1 MPKQQPGWV
10 KSTTTKNQLT
20 VTWRDPKELIMYA
33 KNSKLHPPEQIQQIA
48 NSIAEFGFLDPI
60 AIDENGEILEGHGRY
75 LAAVDILNLKS
86 VPTFQVL
93 GLTEEQKIAYR
104 VAHNKLTM
112 NTDFDPDLLKI
123 DMDFL
128 NEMSF
133 DLTLTG
139 FDSEDLSSYLSLEN
153 TEYEKPE
160 KQENTIIDD
169 ATDKE
174 NTEELLEEVVE
185 NKIVSRVKL
194 GEIWQ
199 LGRHFICCGDSTIE
213 SNVKALLGDNL
224 AVLVHADPPYGMG
237 KEKDGVMND
246 NLYGDKLDNFQMLW
260 IKACRKKVEDNGS
273 FYIWG
278 NAEDLWRL
286 WYSGGLKNSERLT
299 FRNQII
305 WDKKHG
311 QGMLSEDFRMY
322 PTVTEHC
329 LFFMLGEQGF
339 RNNADNYWDG
349 WESIRVYLYSECE
362 KAKIKSKLFHQ
373 ILGVVSTG
381 GGMYSHHIS
390 ATGSQWMFITE
401 ENYIKLQSYCQQN
414 KINAFKREYDDL
426 KREYD
431 DLKREWYA
439 TRAYFNNTHDNMTDV
454 WEYPR
459 VKGEERWGHATPKPV
474 DMIER
479 IYKSSS
485 PDNAVI
491 YSPFLGSGTDVIAAQ
506 KMEGDRTVYGFELSS
521 DYCEVIIQRF
531 EKLTGIEAK
540 LVGKLPTAPKD
551 DTKSNDSLDSLG
563 F

>member
-48 NSIAEFGFLDPI
+48 NSIIEFGFLDPI

-133 DLTLTG
+133 DLTITG
-139 FDSEDLSSYLSLEN
+139 FDSEDLSSYLSLET

-160 KQENTIIDD
+160 KQENIIIDD

-199 LGRHFICCGDSTIE
+199 LGRHKIACGDSTIE
-213 SNVKALLGDNL
+213 SNVKALLGDRFGD
-224 AVLVHADPPYGMG
+224 VGMVWADPPYGMRFDPMKNRTKPFG
-237 KEKDGVMND
+237 SASSLSQKPIQSIPRPPVIGDDSIDTAIAAFDICRKMSNQFWWGANYYASHLPSSSCWVVWDKENSGDFADCELAWTDQNSAVRIFRHTWNGCIKASEHGEKRVHPTQKPVA
-246 NLYGDKLDNFQMLW
+246 LCEWAFEKYGD
-260 IKACRKKVEDNGS
+260 S
-273 FYIWG
+273 
-278 NAEDLWRL
+278 
-286 WYSGGLKNSERLT
+286 
-299 FRNQII
+299 
-305 WDKKHG
+305 
-311 QGMLSEDFRMY
+311 
-322 PTVTEHC
+322 
-329 LFFMLGEQGF
+329 
-339 RNNADNYWDG
+339 
-349 WESIRVYLYSECE
+349 
-362 KAKIKSKLFHQ
+362 
-373 ILGVVSTG
+373 
-381 GGMYSHHIS
+381 
-390 ATGSQWMFITE
+390 
-401 ENYIKLQSYCQQN
+401 
-414 KINAFKREYDDL
+414 DDL
-426 KREYD
+426 IFD
-431 DLKREWYA
+431 
-439 TRAYFNNTHDNMTDV
+439 
-454 WEYPR
+454 
-459 VKGEERWGHATPKPV
+459 
-474 DMIER
+474 
-479 IYKSSS
+479 
-485 PDNAVI
+485 
-491 YSPFLGSGTDVIAAQ
+491 PFLGSGISIIAAQ
-506 KMEGDRTVYGFELSS
+506 KMEGNRTVYGFELSP

-551 DTKSNDSLDSLG
+551 DTKSDDSLDSLG